1 MKTADLQRRLAEAEE
16 TLRAIRAGNVDAVM
30 VAGARGPQVFT
41 LVGAEHAYRVLIE
54 DMNEGALTLTVDKTI
69 LYANQ
74 CFARMV
80 KSPLERVTG
89 RSLRRF
95 LSATDGA
102 ALRKL
107 LKKTGKGGSKL
118 QVLLRAGDGSR
129 MPVQIS
135 VRLLARNGSTQR
147 VFGIVATDLTEVRR
161 NEDRL
166 RALTHR
172 IVQVQEAER
181 GRVAVE
187 LDDNVT
193 QRLCSVLV
201 FSQALADKLSGSDR
215 PAKEAATRLRR
226 MLGTTAEEVERI
238 ARNLRPGVLGQLG
251 LVAMLRD
258 TSKEFAARTSVAVK
272 LSLVKLTVRLP
283 ADTEL
288 MLYRI
293 LQEALR
299 NVGQH
304 AQACHVT
311 VRLRKQRG
319 FVQLAVHD
327 DGIGFD
333 PKRRSTGRE
342 RPSGLGLLGMEERA
356 AHVGGTLEVS
366 STRRSGTSIL
376 VSVPLAPH
384 GAHASA

>member
-1 MKTADLQRRLAEAEE
+1 
-16 TLRAIRAGNVDAVM
+16 
-30 VAGARGPQVFT
+30 
-41 LVGAEHAYRVLIE
+41 
-54 DMNEGALTLTVDKTI
+54 
-69 LYANQ
+69 
-74 CFARMV
+74 
-80 KSPLERVTG
+80 
-89 RSLRRF
+89 
-95 LSATDGA
+95 
-102 ALRKL
+102 
-107 LKKTGKGGSKL
+107 
-118 QVLLRAGDGSR
+118 
-129 MPVQIS
+129 
-135 VRLLARNGSTQR
+135 
-147 VFGIVATDLTEVRR
+147 
-161 NEDRL
+161 
-166 RALTHR
+166 
-172 IVQVQEAER
+172 
-181 GRVAVE
+181 
-187 LDDNVT
+187 
-193 QRLCSVLV
+193 
-201 FSQALADKLSGSDR
+201 
-215 PAKEAATRLRR
+215 
-226 MLGTTAEEVERI
+226 
-238 ARNLRPGVLGQLG
+238 
-251 LVAMLRD
+251 
-258 TSKEFAARTSVAVK
+258 
-272 LSLVKLTVRLP
+272 
-283 ADTEL
+283 